1 MRTKELTKTAVMAA
15 LVFVAIYV
23 LKIPGP
29 NGYSHLGD
37 CMILISVLLLGGR
50 KGAWAGGIGAALAD
64 LLGGY
69 MQWVLPTFLI
79 KAFMALIMGYVINK
93 WHHKGNWLAGAVLG
107 GIFQIIGYTAVK
119 IFYYGFATAMVMT
132 PGLLVQTA
140 FGLVLTSIFV
150 GVLGTTGILRKVKE
164 M

>member
-1 MRTKELTKTAVMAA
+1 MGILDA
-15 LVFVAIYV
+15 L
-23 LKIPGP
+23 
-29 NGYSHLGD
+29 SD
-37 CMILISVLLLGGR
+37 MM
-50 KGAWAGGIGAALAD
+50 
-64 LLGGY
+64 GGY

-107 GIFQIIGYTAVK
+107 GIFQIMGYTAVK

>member
-15 LVFVAIYV
+15 LVFIAIYL
-23 LKIPGP
+23 LKIPAL
-29 NGYSHLGD
+29 NGYAHFGD
-37 CMILISVLLLGGR
+37 CMILISVLILGGR

-69 MQWVLPTFLI
+69 MQWVLPTFII
-79 KAFMALIMGYVINK
+79 KALMALIMGSVIDK
-93 WHHKGNWLAGAVLG
+93 WSHSWNWLAGAILG

-140 FGLVLTSIFV
+140 VGWVCTALFV
-150 GVLGTTGILRKVKE
+150 SVLGTTGILQKGKE